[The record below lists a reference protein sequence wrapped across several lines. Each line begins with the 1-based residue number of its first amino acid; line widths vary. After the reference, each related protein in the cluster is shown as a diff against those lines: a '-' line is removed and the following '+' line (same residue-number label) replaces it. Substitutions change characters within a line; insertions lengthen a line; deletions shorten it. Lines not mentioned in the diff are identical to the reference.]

1 MRRVLVI
8 LAGLLMISS
17 ISGRA
22 QAGNATAP
30 KRIVGYYSSWGIYAR
45 EFFVTNIAADKLTHI
60 NYAFVNI
67 SDTGE
72 CLLGDPWADIQFPYP
87 DDDPKAELLGNFN
100 QLKKLKEQN
109 PNLQTLIS
117 IGGWT
122 WSAKFS
128 DVALTEESRA
138 RFASSCVDFMVK
150 YGFDGLDI
158 DWEYPAGGGEPK
170 NVVRPEDPANF
181 LLFLAD
187 LRAHLD
193 AQGEKD
199 GRHYLLT
206 IAAPAGKSQ
215 RKPINW
221 KVAQAS
227 LDFINVM
234 AYDFSGAWS
243 STTGFNA
250 PLFDPAAGTS
260 DAEGSASSA
269 IKFYLDAGVPAD
281 KLVLGVPFYGRGWKE
296 VGDKNNGLG
305 QPYDGIPAGGTG
317 VFDYRDLKRFWI
329 AALERHWDDTAKV
342 PWLYDAKSK
351 IMISYDDEESLGLK
365 ADYINANNLGG
376 AMIWEL
382 ASDDQDHTLL
392 NALYNALN
400 K

>member
-1 MRRVLVI
+1 
-8 LAGLLMISS
+8 MISS
-17 ISGRA
+17 IGGTAAKAS
-22 QAGNATAP
+22 NASAP
-30 KRIVGYYSSWGIYAR
+30 KQIIGYYSSWGIYAR

-60 NYAFVNI
+60 NYAFANI
-67 SDTGE
+67 SDAGE
-72 CLLGDPWADIQFPYP
+72 CLLGDPWADTQFPYP
-87 DDDPKAELLGNFN
+87 GDDPNAALLGNFN

-138 RFASSCVDFMVK
+138 RFASSCVDFMLK

-158 DWEYPAGGGEPK
+158 DWEYPAGGGEPN

-181 LLFLAD
+181 LLLMAD

-206 IAAPAGKSQ
+206 IAAPAGSSQ
-215 RKPINW
+215 RDPINW
-221 KVAQAS
+221 KEAQAS
-227 LDFINVM
+227 LDFINLM

-260 DAEGSASSA
+260 DAQGSASSA
-269 IKFYLDAGVPAD
+269 IKAYLDAGVPAD
-281 KLVLGVPFYGRGWKE
+281 KLVLGVPFYGRGWKD
-296 VGDKNNGLG
+296 VADKNNGLG

-317 VFDYRDLKRFWI
+317 FFDYRDLKRFWI
-329 AALERHWDDTAKV
+329 AALPRYWDDTAKV
-342 PWLYDAKSK
+342 PWLYDAKSQ